1 MLINKSQ
8 LETIRNYLS
17 VLSKFG
23 IDYEDL
29 DGYLDEEEY
38 DEIPDEIEFNSICL
52 LFPDDQER
60 YEISLEDFLS
70 YMAEIDSLVEVGQT
84 GVRTAHYRQV
94 LISLPSFIYVDYDDR
109 LHSYCFKGE
118 GYEVSIV
125 DKPFLIGVD
134 NAQKGR
140 YDEDLGS
147 GCTDY
152 YTAIEIKYSD
162 TPIEESQENELI
174 ERILYYLTIE
184 LKTAV
189 SVLSFPEFYYSDN
202 ELDED
207 TTPETRST
215 DNTVNVSDIQAY
227 SPLMTLYRQ
236 AKRVEDPEIQFLQY
250 YKVIEQVSP
259 VVARLVAY
267 ERLNKRL
274 DLLSSMPRDFKF
286 LDSIFAITRQYDYD
300 QKDEALAFSVLQI
313 CVDLVPLYGMI
324 PKKQRKHIK
333 AELHLAKE
341 EISDVDLSEEQLKS
355 LQRQFAKMLYSTR
368 NSIVHA
374 KANYVPSGLEFYR
387 DDLPQV
393 NEIMDII
400 AVSIIN
406 WNARQPEGF
415 KI

>member
-1 MLINKSQ
+1 MLINKTQ
-8 LETIRNYLS
+8 IETIRHYLS
-17 VLSKFG
+17 ILSGFG
-23 IDYEDL
+23 VDYEDL
-29 DGYLDEEEY
+29 SGYLDEEEY
-38 DEIPDEIEFNSICL
+38 VEIPDEIEIDSICL
-52 LFPDDQER
+52 LFPDDQEG
-60 YEISLEDFLS
+60 YEIGLEEFLS
-70 YMAEIDSLVEVGQT
+70 YMSEIDSLVEVGKT
-84 GVRTAHYRQV
+84 GIRTAHYRQV
-94 LISLPSFIYVDYDDR
+94 LMDLPSFIYVDYDDR
-109 LHSYCFKGE
+109 LHSYHFKGE

-140 YDEDLGS
+140 FEEEFGS

-162 TPIEESQENELI
+162 TPLEESQENELI

-184 LKTAV
+184 LRTAV
-189 SVLSFPEFYYSDN
+189 SVMSFPEFYYSGKNRGN
-202 ELDED
+202 E
-207 TTPETRST
+207 TTLTLTS
-215 DNTVNVSDIQAY
+215 DKVVNVSGIQAY

-300 QKDEALAFSVLQI
+300 LKDDALAFSVLQI
-313 CVDLVPLYGMI
+313 CVDLIPLYGMI

-333 AELHLAKE
+333 AELRLTKDE
-341 EISDVDLSEEQLKS
+341 VSDADLSDEQLKS
-355 LQRQFAKMLYSTR
+355 LQRQFARMLYSTR

-374 KANYVPSGLEFYR
+374 KANYDPTGLEFLG

-406 WNARQPEGF
+406 WNDRQPEGF